1 MKKVNKNG
9 SKMQFNKGA
18 KAPANFSKPKSQPR
32 VSGIVNK
39 GAKAPVQFMKA
50 VKAGAGS
57 TSDSSTG
64 QFTEKGNG
72 AAVRR
77 AAKANKT
84 SYGSKNV
91 GADIGGGQE

>member
-18 KAPANFSKPKSQPR
+18 KAPANFSKPKGQPK
-32 VSGIVNK
+32 VSSVVNR

-64 QFTEKGNG
+64 QFTEKGTP
-72 AAVRR
+72 AAVKRGN
-77 AAKANKT
+77 KANKT